1 MNYDL
6 KVFVTRRPHMR
17 DNTLE
22 FMLHR
27 GKRVLEQ
34 LFDHEVVDES
44 VERIELIHPER
55 WLNIVEE
62 RSLFDR
68 IERYFPN
75 IKQVR
80 ILTQSVYI
88 IQCTPGKN
96 IYIIQEDSE
105 LPQESV
111 TGKLYFPFRPVSFDE
126 CT

>member
-17 DNTLE
+17 DATLA

-27 GKRVLEQ
+27 GEGFLEQ

-88 IQCTPGKN
+88 IQCTPGRN
-96 IYIIQEDSE
+96 IYIIQEEDE

-111 TGKLYFPFRPVSFDE
+111 TGKLYFPFRSIPFNE